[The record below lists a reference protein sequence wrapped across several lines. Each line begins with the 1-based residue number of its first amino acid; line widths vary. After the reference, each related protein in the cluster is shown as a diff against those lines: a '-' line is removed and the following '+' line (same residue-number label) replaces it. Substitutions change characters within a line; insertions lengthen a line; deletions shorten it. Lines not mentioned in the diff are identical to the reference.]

1 MSKEIYTDLEEKI
14 IENKEYDGFWYRILP
29 EESQSE
35 LMWEVTDTKDRKNY
49 MICCS
54 AKHYSLNQAIERLKQ
69 YMK

>member
-1 MSKEIYTDLEEKI
+1 M
-14 IENKEYDGFWYRILP
+14 NKEEIILTKYDEFWYRLLP
-29 EESQSE
+29 ETKDSE